1 MNPRRASSRAQETS
15 PPATPAKKRSPAW
28 LGVAGL
34 AVFLLAWEFLSR
46 MGWIQPLFFSSPTRV
61 ARAAVFLAQNG
72 LWRHVAVSGLEFA
85 LGLGL
90 AIAFAIPLGFALGW
104 YRPLNAALDTFV
116 QLLNATPR
124 LALAPLIII
133 WFGLGLTSKV
143 AVVFV
148 GAFIPIL
155 LNTRAS
161 LRQLPLPLV
170 QCARTFG
177 ATDRQIFLTVALPAS
192 VPWIITGLRLATG
205 HALVGV
211 VVAELISST
220 AGLGYLISVS
230 TTTLQTDKVFVAVA
244 LLAGTGLVLSKL
256 LERLEAHFDAWRPQV

>member
-1 MNPRRASSRAQETS
+1 VT
-15 PPATPAKKRSPAW
+15 PPKKRGQAW
-28 LGVAGL
+28 LGLAGL
-34 AVFLLAWEFLSR
+34 LLFFLVWELVSR
-46 MGWIQPLFFSSPTRV
+46 LGLVPRLFFSSPSRIV
-61 ARAAVFLAQNG
+61 RAAVLLAQTD
-72 LWRHVAVSGLEFA
+72 LWHHIAVSGLEFG

-90 AIAFAIPLGFALGW
+90 AAAFAIPLGFALGW
-104 YRPLNAALDTFV
+104 YARLNAALDSFV

-133 WFGLGLTSKV
+133 WLGLGLTSKV
-143 AVVFV
+143 AVVFL

-170 QCARTFG
+170 QCARAFG
-177 ATDRQIFLTVALPAS
+177 ARDRQIFMTVALPAS
-192 VPWIITGLRLATG
+192 VPWIITGLRLAVG

-211 VVAELISST
+211 VVAELITST

-230 TTTLQTDKVFVAVA
+230 TATLQTDKVFVAVG
-244 LLAGTGLVLSKL
+244 LLAGTGLLLSKL
-256 LERLEAHFDAWRPQV
+256 LEGLEAYFDAWRPPA

>member
-1 MNPRRASSRAQETS
+1 MIQAGNNSTTRGA
-15 PPATPAKKRSPAW
+15 PAKKRSQAW
-28 LGVAGL
+28 LGAAGL
-34 AVFLLAWEFLSR
+34 AAFLAVWELLPR
-46 MGWIQPLFFSSPTRV
+46 LGLVQPLFTSSPSRIV
-61 ARAAVFLAQNG
+61 RAAVYLAQNG
-72 LWRHVAVSGLEFA
+72 LWHHIAVSGTEFA

-90 AIAFAIPLGFALGW
+90 AAGVAIPLGFALGW

-143 AVVFV
+143 AVVFL

-170 QCARTFG
+170 QCARAFG
-177 ATDRQIFLTVALPAS
+177 ANDRQIFMTVALPAS
-192 VPWIITGLRLATG
+192 VPWIVTGLRLAVG

-211 VVAELISST
+211 VVAELITSQ

-230 TTTLQTDKVFVAVA
+230 TATLQTDKVFVAVA
-244 LLAGTGLVLSKL
+244 LLAGTGLFLSKL
-256 LERLEAHFDAWRPQV
+256 LERLEAYFDAWRPQT